1 MICDTTNV
9 LSGNPGPLFNMRL
22 KASGSATLRVDV
34 SVKYDS
40 SPEK

>member
-1 MICDTTNV
+1 MICDITNV
-9 LSGNPGPLFNMRL
+9 LSGNPGLLFNMRL